1 MSRYRGNDE
10 RCPHCNMR
18 YRDLRTGLSYNEVF
32 ELLMDYS
39 EDSADWSYKRRH
51 TVLGKWHQIK
61 REQWDYHINRNG
73 CPETPLNIAPQSE
86 PLESN
91 YDEVP
96 F

>member
-10 RCPHCNMR
+10 ECPHCKMR
-18 YRDLRTGLSYNEVF
+18 YRDLRTGLNYQEVF

-39 EDSADWSYKRRH
+39 EDATDWKYKRRN
-51 TVLGKWHQIK
+51 TVLGKWHEMK
-61 REQWDYHINRNG
+61 KEYWEYHTNLGG
-73 CPETPLNIAPQSE
+73 CPDDPRNE
-86 PLESN
+86 PPEPN